1 MDNLSVIEST
11 DPLWFCLQTQPKH
24 EKLAAQFL
32 RSQAGLEVFSP
43 VLRFQRVTATG
54 KKWFEEALFPG
65 YIFGRFPYRTHYRL
79 VASSMGVTKIVG
91 FGGQPAVVADDVIA
105 ELRNFVRDNEV
116 IEIVP
121 EVVPGDEVTVL
132 DGPFKG
138 LRAIVTRV
146 MPAKERVA
154 VLLDLLGNQ
163 REVEVMLDRVV
174 PGKVHP
180 LAGRPAGRA
189 G

>member
-1 MDNLSVIEST
+1 MDHLRIAEST
-11 DPLWFCLQTQPKH
+11 DPFWFCLQTQPKH
-24 EKLAAQFL
+24 EKLAAHFL

-65 YIFGRFPYRTHYRL
+65 YVFGKFAYRTHHRL
-79 VASSMGVTKIVG
+79 VASSMGVSKIVG
-91 FGGQPAVVADDVIA
+91 FGGQPAVVAEEVIG
-105 ELRNFVRDNEV
+105 ELRRFVRDSEI

-138 LRAIVTRV
+138 LRAVVTRV

-154 VLLDLLGNQ
+154 VLLDLLGTQ

-180 LAGRPAGRA
+180 LAGRSAVRA

>member
-1 MDNLSVIEST
+1 
-11 DPLWFCLQTQPKH
+11 
-24 EKLAAQFL
+24 
-32 RSQAGLEVFSP
+32 
-43 VLRFQRVTATG
+43 
-54 KKWFEEALFPG
+54 
-65 YIFGRFPYRTHYRL
+65 
-79 VASSMGVTKIVG
+79 MGVTKIVG
-91 FGGQPAVVADDVIA
+91 FGGQPAVVPDDVIA

-116 IEIVP
+116 IEVIP

-154 VLLDLLGNQ
+154 VLLDLLGTQ
-163 REVEVMLDRVV
+163 REVEVTLNRVV

-180 LAGRPAGRA
+180 LSGRSTAGKS
-189 G
+189 

>member
-1 MDNLSVIEST
+1 MENVPVIEST
-11 DPLWFCLQTQPKH
+11 EPHWFCLKTQTKH
-24 EKLAAQFL
+24 EKLAAHFL
-32 RSQAGLEVFSP
+32 RTQAGLEVFSP
-43 VLRFQRVTATG
+43 VLRFQRATVSG

-79 VASSMGVTKIVG
+79 VASSMGVSKIVG

-121 EVVPGDEVTVL
+121 QVVPGDEVTVL

-154 VLLDLLGNQ
+154 VLLDLLGTQ
-163 REVEVMLDRVV
+163 REVEVTLNRVV

-180 LAGRPAGRA
+180 LSDRSAAGKS
-189 G
+189 

>member
-1 MDNLSVIEST
+1 MENHPLMEST

-43 VLRFQRVTATG
+43 VLRFQRVTVTG

-79 VASSMGVTKIVG
+79 VASSMGVSRIIG
-91 FGGQPAVVADDVIA
+91 FGGQPSVVAEEVIG
-105 ELRNFVRDNEV
+105 ELRHFVRDNEV
-116 IEIVP
+116 IEVVP
-121 EVVPGDEVTVL
+121 KVVPGDEVTVL

-138 LRAIVTRV
+138 LRAVVTRV

-154 VLLDLLGNQ
+154 VLLDLLGSQ

-180 LAGRPAGRA
+180 LAGRSVARND
-189 G
+189 

>member
-1 MDNLSVIEST
+1 MTAAAPQTVIESVE
-11 DPLWFCLQTQPKH
+11 PSWFCLRTQPKH

-32 RSQAGLEVFSP
+32 RAQAGLEVFSP
-43 VLRFQRVTATG
+43 VIRYQRATMTG
-54 KKWFEEALFPG
+54 KKWFEEALFPC

-79 VASSMGVTKIVG
+79 VASAMGVTKIVG
-91 FGGQPAVVADDVIA
+91 FGGLPSVVDDRVIG
-105 ELRNFVRDNEV
+105 ELREFVRDNEV
-116 IEIVP
+116 IEIST
-121 EVVPGDEVTVL
+121 EIMPGDEVTVL

-138 LRAIVTRV
+138 LRAVVTRI

-154 VLLDLLGNQ
+154 VLLELLGTQ
-163 REVEVMLDRVV
+163 REVEVTAQRVV

-180 LAGRPAGRA
+180 LSGRGL

>member
-1 MDNLSVIEST
+1 MEHAPVIEST
-11 DPLWFCLQTQPKH
+11 EPLWFCLKTQPKH

-43 VLRFQRVTATG
+43 LLRFQRVTVGG

-65 YIFGRFPYRTHYRL
+65 YIFGKFPYFTHYRL

-91 FGGQPAVVADDVIA
+91 FGGQPSVVADEVIG
-105 ELRNFVRDNEV
+105 ELRQFVRDNEV
-116 IEIVP
+116 IEIIP
-121 EVVPGDEVTVL
+121 GIVPGDEVTVL

-138 LRAIVTRV
+138 LRAVVTRV

-154 VLLDLLGNQ
+154 VLLDLLGTQ
-163 REVEVMLDRVV
+163 REVEVGLDRVV

-180 LAGRPAGRA
+180 LSGRA
-189 G
+189 AAAG

>member
-1 MDNLSVIEST
+1 MTATPIIEST
-11 DPLWFCLQTQPKH
+11 DPLWFCLRTQPKH

-43 VLRFQRVTATG
+43 VIRYQRATMSG
-54 KKWFEEALFPG
+54 KKWFEEALFPC

-79 VASSMGVTKIVG
+79 VASAMGVTKIVG
-91 FGGQPAVVADDVIA
+91 FGGLPAAVDERVVA
-105 ELRNFVRDNEV
+105 ELREFVRDNEV
-116 IEIVP
+116 IEIAP
-121 EVVPGDEVTVL
+121 DIRPGDEVTVL

-138 LRAIVTRV
+138 LRAVVTRI

-154 VLLDLLGNQ
+154 VLLDLLGTQ
-163 REVEVMLDRVV
+163 REVEVTAQRVL

-180 LAGRPAGRA
+180 LSGRGL